1 MPLPTCQGLLQ
12 FVVKGL
18 WLSTLLILQCF
29 SAQAGGVTF
38 SQYRTSVTPEPG
50 ETLQDRCYYQ
60 LLIPVA
66 DHPVRSVFVIFERG
80 WQVGN
85 LYYDPTMVEF
95 AASHEMAVILAQHC
109 RSKERE
115 DMDVVPEH
123 GIGRALFTALKQLA
137 SASQHPEL
145 AQSPLTFF
153 SFSGGGSLVARIA
166 GFVPGRTLAVIAY
179 APGQYEP
186 LGMDTID
193 LPKQALDVP
202 QLLIANGGDNVN
214 GTARPYLYFQKHRQ
228 RAPLTFV
235 IQNRVPHCCVSNVVP
250 LMLTWLDAVI
260 RERQPASN
268 ELPLRPVDQKHGW
281 IGSLEVEDS
290 GVKDHWQTKSWNV
303 SSAVAEPATPKNE
316 DGPTA
321 EILLPDTRD
330 ENVPSTGKLV
340 RSWLPSK
347 AFAHYWLEFERTKN
361 HPITPLE

>member
-1 MPLPTCQGLLQ
+1 
-12 FVVKGL
+12 
-18 WLSTLLILQCF
+18 
-29 SAQAGGVTF
+29 
-38 SQYRTSVTPEPG
+38 
-50 ETLQDRCYYQ
+50 
-60 LLIPVA
+60 
-66 DHPVRSVFVIFERG
+66 
-80 WQVGN
+80 
-85 LYYDPTMVEF
+85 
-95 AASHEMAVILAQHC
+95 
-109 RSKERE
+109 
-115 DMDVVPEH
+115 
-123 GIGRALFTALKQLA
+123 
-137 SASQHPEL
+137 
-145 AQSPLTFF
+145 
-153 SFSGGGSLVARIA
+153 
-166 GFVPGRTLAVIAY
+166 
-179 APGQYEP
+179 
-186 LGMDTID
+186 MDTID

-202 QLLIANGGDNVN
+202 QLLIVNGGDNVN
-214 GTARPYLYFQKHRQ
+214 GTARPYLYFQKYRQ

-268 ELPLRPVDQKHGW
+268 ELPLRPVDEKHGW

-290 GVKDHWQTKSWNV
+290 GVKEHWQTKSWNV

-347 AFAHYWLEFERTKN
+347 AFANHWLEFERTKN